1 MVTKATIEEK
11 VDKYRFR
18 VRIPIYNKQKD
29 AIFATPTKEL
39 DIALVCTLPGCNVNY
54 QVGDVVYVGFDDA
67 QDYEPVILGLLY
79 REKDTGTLMSI
90 TAESLKTKVS
100 TELSQHTSIGNI
112 NEFNIK
118 ALYGANESLQRE
130 IERLQKKLTPT
141 TYSITVHHQTGIDDG
156 ITFAEG
162 IPKSYVDKIGRIDV
176 QLDTS
181 WGIMKATNGC
191 TVGYVQDT
199 NGYNLVAM
207 VDYSVIDKF
216 IGDEDYTITIRVY
229 EV

>member
-1 MVTKATIEEK
+1 MITKATIEEK
-11 VDKYRFR
+11 IDKYRFR

-39 DIALVCTLPGCNVNY
+39 DVALVCTLPGCDVNY

-100 TELSQHTSIGNI
+100 TELSQHTSIGDI

-118 ALYGANESLQRE
+118 ALYGANQSLQKE
-130 IERLQKKLTPT
+130 IDRLKKKLTPK
-141 TYSITVHHQTGIDDG
+141 TYSITVQHQTGTDDN

-162 IPKSYVDKIGRIDV
+162 IPKSYVDKVSRIDV
-176 QLDTS
+176 QLEVP
-181 WGIMKATNGC
+181 WGVMKITDGC
-191 TVGYVQDT
+191 VVGFVLDT
-199 NGYNLVAM
+199 NGYNMVAM
-207 VDYSVIDKF
+207 VNCSIIDNF
-216 IGDEDYTITIRVY
+216 IDDDKYTITVKVY
-229 EV
+229 EE

>member
-1 MVTKATIEEK
+1 MITKATIEEK
-11 VDKYRFR
+11 IDKYKFR

-39 DIALVCTLPGCNVNY
+39 DVALICTLPGCDVNY

-67 QDYEPVILGLLY
+67 QDYEPVIIGLLY

-112 NEFNIK
+112 DEFNIK
-118 ALYGANESLQRE
+118 ALYGANQSLQKE
-130 IERLQKKLTPT
+130 IDRLKKKLTPK
-141 TYSITVHHQTGIDDG
+141 TYSATVQHQTGIDDR

-162 IPKSYVDKIGRIDV
+162 IQKSYVDKVSRIDV
-176 QLDTS
+176 QLDAS
-181 WGIMKATNGC
+181 FGIMKTTDGC
-191 TVGYVQDT
+191 VVEFVLDT
-199 NGYNLVAM
+199 NGYNLVAI
-207 VDYSVIDKF
+207 VDSSVVDNLIDD
-216 IGDEDYTITIRVY
+216 DEYTITVKVY
-229 EV
+229 ED